1 MERQRQKFLQLE
13 TRQVNILKYTFT
25 GTGIEVYAQKHANFA
40 SYDVSIDGGKA
51 ENVSL
56 AGSGGGDPQQ
66 KIFEAKNLE
75 NKQHTIRCTI
85 VARDGKTQANLDYL
99 KIFAP
104 VQAAR

>member
-1 MERQRQKFLQLE
+1 
-13 TRQVNILKYTFT
+13 
-25 GTGIEVYAQKHANFA
+25 
-40 SYDVSIDGGKA
+40 DGGKA

-66 KIFEAKNLE
+66 KIFEANNLE

-99 KIFAP
+99 TIFETKKEAE
-104 VQAAR
+104 VNKADLQTAMERGAGLI